1 MYCIRKFAKNGQTYR
16 YEEVYD
22 YYPDGTLNNLIN
34 RRVKVVNQ
42 GTPIVDA
49 EIEKYKYTYDEANN
63 QTKKTEYLT
72 GGTRVTDYGYD
83 ALNRLETVSES
94 NGRFTVY
101 TYDVAGNRKEEKIS
115 QNGTLQIVNTY
126 VYDKQNRLER
136 IETTGVV
143 TQIQSYRYD
152 ENGNQIEVRTTTG
165 STTELTASY
174 SYDLLNRMISATVG
188 GKTVTYTYSGD
199 GLRLSK
205 YVDGTLTKYI
215 YEYDKVVL
223 ELDGSGNQV
232 GRNIYGT
239 NLLMRQADGL
249 SLYYL
254 YNGHADVT
262 ALVDANTGVL
272 RATYY
277 YDAFGNIEEEKYYD
291 ANGNL
296 TTTPINNNIRYAGYQ
311 YDEETGLYYLNA
323 RMYDPKIARFL
334 QEDTYKG
341 DPNDPLSLNLYVY
354 CRNNPIMYDD
364 PSGHFW
370 HVVGAALLGAV
381 VSAAIDVGTQMI
393 FERKS
398 FKDINWKSVGVS
410 ALEGAISGAIAS
422 VTGGVSLAA
431 AAGKGAV
438 KTTGKQILKKA
449 VQTAVVEGVV
459 GAAANATAQKIVNN
473 DVDWNEVAISGVADA
488 ISGGVGSA
496 LSDIKV
502 GKKLLDAGKKVKQK
516 VGDFVSS
523 VGDQYKESS
532 RQHK

>member
-1 MYCIRKFAKNGQTYR
+1 
-16 YEEVYD
+16 
-22 YYPDGTLNNLIN
+22 
-34 RRVKVVNQ
+34 
-42 GTPIVDA
+42 
-49 EIEKYKYTYDEANN
+49 
-63 QTKKTEYLT
+63 
-72 GGTRVTDYGYD
+72 
-83 ALNRLETVSES
+83 
-94 NGRFTVY
+94 
-101 TYDVAGNRKEEKIS
+101 
-115 QNGTLQIVNTY
+115 
-126 VYDKQNRLER
+126 
-136 IETTGVV
+136 
-143 TQIQSYRYD
+143 
-152 ENGNQIEVRTTTG
+152 
-165 STTELTASY
+165 
-174 SYDLLNRMISATVG
+174 
-188 GKTVTYTYSGD
+188 
-199 GLRLSK
+199 
-205 YVDGTLTKYI
+205 
-215 YEYDKVVL
+215 
-223 ELDGSGNQV
+223 
-232 GRNIYGT
+232 
-239 NLLMRQADGL
+239 
-249 SLYYL
+249 
-254 YNGHADVT
+254 
-262 ALVDANTGVL
+262 
-272 RATYY
+272 TYY

-523 VGDQYKESS
+523 VGDSIKNQVDNIS
-532 RQHK
+532 RQIDNVFSPKLAVAGGIDVDINYPNNLVKNTGGVPKTQTQIEYNNAIENFKAKQSVDVNAGVGKGGKSQVVINNEVGNSFDTYVEGTKLKGVTEKGLLETQETFPVKNLGQKSVKPDYSIYNTNGELSAIGDAKSGAIVFDDQAKGFVQVAAQQTTSKTVIYYTPLGNTPIPRELMAYAAQNNVKIIQVGVK